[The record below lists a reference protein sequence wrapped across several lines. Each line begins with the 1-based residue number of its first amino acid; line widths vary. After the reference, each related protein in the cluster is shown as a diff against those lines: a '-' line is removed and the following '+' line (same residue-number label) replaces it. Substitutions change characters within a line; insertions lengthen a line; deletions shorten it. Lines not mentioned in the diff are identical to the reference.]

1 MKRIQRFLLCEEINP
16 QLIGYN
22 DLKAKSR
29 DSDIFIKNAH
39 FSWGG
44 DKEETKEP
52 NDSTKGMQPVSSKNK
67 SNQDATEQ
75 NSVQKQT
82 YAINDDQVDEIEED
96 KFDESITAI
105 EFSASDQL
113 MKCNS
118 ELDHIV
124 QIKALSLSISKGEF
138 VCVIGE
144 VGSGKSSLLSAIL
157 GDMLYLDDQTLD
169 SLENKPINTD
179 TRHQLNAASM
189 QATGVIRL
197 GGSVSFVQQVPWI
210 QNKTI
215 RDNILFDEPLDERKY
230 NRVVA
235 ACQLAAD
242 LEALPGGDLTEIGEK
257 GINLSGGQKAR
268 ISLAR
273 AAYADTDIVL
283 LDDPISALDSNV
295 KRMVVEQVLLGEMRH
310 KTRLLVTHAVD
321 FIDRAD
327 RIVVMEAG
335 RVKHI
340 GTYDELQ
347 HSDEIRHII
356 ETLSQVRHAAGN
368 EETKTQ
374 PIADD
379 DAERSKSFVSAEG
392 TNITDEENDEQIEV
406 GW

>member
-1 MKRIQRFLLCEEINP
+1 MIEYAYKDTQNKDIDI
-16 QLIGYN
+16 LIDN
-22 DLKAKSR
+22 S
-29 DSDIFIKNAH
+29 N

-44 DKEETKEP
+44 DKP
-52 NDSTKGMQPVSSKNK
+52 QMSSDNDQQDKQDTYQPQSTVSKQK
-67 SNQDATEQ
+67 DR
-75 NSVQKQT
+75 NSAQKQVC
-82 YAINDDQVDEIEED
+82 AINYEYEELD
-96 KFDESITAI
+96 G
-105 EFSASDQL
+105 SDIQEHTGRIL
-113 MKCNS
+113 GV

-124 QIKALSLSISKGEF
+124 QIKALSLNISKGEF

-169 SLENKPINTD
+169 SLGSKPIDTD

-189 QATGVIRL
+189 QATDVIRL

-215 RDNILFDEPLDERKY
+215 RDNILFGEPLDERKY

-327 RIVVMEAG
+327 KIVVMEAG

-340 GTYDELQ
+340 GTYEELQ

-356 ETLSQVRHAAGN
+356 ETLSQVRHAADN

-379 DAERSKSFVSAEG
+379 DTERSKSFVSVEG